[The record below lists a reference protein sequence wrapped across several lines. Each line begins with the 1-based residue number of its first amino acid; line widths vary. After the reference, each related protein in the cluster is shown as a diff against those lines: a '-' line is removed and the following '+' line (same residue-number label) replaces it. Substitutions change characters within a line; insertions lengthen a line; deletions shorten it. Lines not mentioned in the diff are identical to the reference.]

1 MPLFLFKIK
10 SKQSSGCLNKEDNA
24 IFAQIQQN
32 IRAHHR
38 NKKIVLIND
47 YENNIAYSEE
57 SKQSEV

>member
-10 SKQSSGCLNKEDNA
+10 SKQNSGCLNKEYNA
-24 IFAQIQQN
+24 IFAQIHQN
-32 IRAHHR
+32 IRVYHR

-47 YENNIAYSEE
+47 YKNNIAYSDD